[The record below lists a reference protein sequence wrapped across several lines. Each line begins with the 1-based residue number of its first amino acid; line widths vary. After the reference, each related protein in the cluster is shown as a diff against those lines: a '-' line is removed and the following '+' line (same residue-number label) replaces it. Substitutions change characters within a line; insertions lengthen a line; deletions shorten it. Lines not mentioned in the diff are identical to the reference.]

1 MNTRNL
7 AHDFCVKLSPC
18 ICSHTDSSCL
28 AVGICDTYIAT
39 SGEDLSRYL
48 LIREKSCFV
57 QGQISLL
64 LAQAHPTM
72 MNHHTSIICADLGN
86 LNVVQTNTNR

>member
-7 AHDFCVKLSPC
+7 SHDFCVKLSPC
-18 ICSHTDSSCL
+18 ICSH
-28 AVGICDTYIAT
+28 T

-64 LAQAHPTM
+64 LAQARPTM
-72 MNHHTSIICADLGN
+72 MNHHNSIIRVDLGN
-86 LNVVQTNTNR
+86 LNFVLTNTNR